1 MSPDTIYILLTQGSI
16 PPLSSPLGP
25 HSGLQGTI
33 LYQSQSE
40 SQIQEKKC
48 QHSISPV
55 FDDETGIH
63 IFKFS
68 FLLLYTLIQYYVGPG
83 STPSPQVRT
92 SPPFTHPPPAYF
104 FVYLKFPYYRF
115 SSLLIHRQQ
124 RLRYKSYRYF
134 IIIGLHT
141 FYRRRDTF
149 KKLEFNFASQLS
161 HHLCL

>member
-1 MSPDTIYILLTQGSI
+1 MSPDTNSVLLTQGSI
-16 PPLSSPLGP
+16 LPLSSPLDP
-25 HSGLQGTI
+25 HSGLHRTV
-33 LYQSQSE
+33 LSQSQSE

-68 FLLLYTLIQYYVGPG
+68 FLLLYTLIRYYVGPG

-104 FVYLKFPYYRF
+104 LVYLKFLYYRF
-115 SSLLIHRQQ
+115 SSLLMRRQQ

-134 IIIGLHT
+134 IIILLHT

-149 KKLEFNFASQLS
+149 
-161 HHLCL
+161 